1 MTEAVLSLGSN
12 LDDRFGHLQSAVDGL
27 ADVLRAVSPVYENP
41 PWGVPDQPDFLNAVA
56 LVQAADLDGWGWL
69 RRAQA
74 LEQAAGRRRTIRW
87 GPRTL
92 DVDVV
97 TVAGVTSTDP
107 ELTLPHP
114 GAHER
119 VSVLLP
125 WHDVDPAAV
134 LPGHGPVAALLAG
147 LDTSAMRRLPAG
159 LEVARA
165 LHGAPG
171 RTSRPAEGPE
181 RDVR

>member
-1 MTEAVLSLGSN
+1 MSEAVLSLGSN
-12 LDDRFGHLQSAVDGL
+12 THDRFGHLQSAVDGL

-56 LVQAADLDGWGWL
+56 LVEAAGLDGWGWL

-74 LEQAAGRRRTIRW
+74 LERAAGRRRTIRW

-92 DVDVV
+92 DVDVI
-97 TVAGVTSTDP
+97 TVAGVTSTDA

-134 LPGHGPVAALLAG
+134 LPGHGPIAALLDS
-147 LDTSAMRRLPAG
+147 LDTSAMRRFPAS
-159 LEVARA
+159 LEVAQA
-165 LHGAPG
+165 LRGARG
-171 RTSRPAEGPE
+171 RTPGSAERSK

>member
-1 MTEAVLSLGSN
+1 MTRAVLSLGSN
-12 LDDRFGHLQSAVDGL
+12 VGDRFGYLRGAVDGL

-41 PWGVPDQPDFLNAVA
+41 AWGVPDQPDFLNAVA
-56 LVQAADLDGWGWL
+56 VVDDADTDARGWL

-74 LEQAAGRRRTIRW
+74 LERSAGRRRTFRW

-92 DVDVV
+92 DVDVIAV
-97 TVAGVTSTDP
+97 DGVVSTDP

-125 WHDVDPAAV
+125 WHDAQPDAV
-134 LPGHGPVAALLAG
+134 LPGVGPIAPLLDR
-147 LDTSAMRRLPAG
+147 LDQSTMHRRDDLVLRPSG
-159 LEVARA
+159 
-165 LHGAPG
+165 GAPEQIARSG
-171 RTSRPAEGPE
+171 HGE
-181 RDVR
+181 

>member
-12 LDDRFGHLQSAVDGL
+12 LDDRLDHLQSAVDGL

-56 LVQAADLDGWGWL
+56 LVEADLDGWGWL
-69 RRAQA
+69 GRAQA
-74 LEQAAGRRRTIRW
+74 LERAAGRRRTIRW

-97 TVAGVTSTDP
+97 TVDGVTSTDP

-134 LPGHGPVAALLAG
+134 LPGHGPIAVLLAG

-159 LEVARA
+159 LAVAQELR
-165 LHGAPG
+165 GAPG
-171 RTSRPAEGPE
+171 RTSRPAERSE